1 MLNKIYLYAGIAL
14 AAVLAIFGIKLKA
27 KAEGKQEQKQE
38 QAEEVYKNVQKAKR
52 VQDSVARLPDAD
64 VRDKLRKRAT
74 RK

>member
-1 MLNKIYLYAGIAL
+1 MLNRIYLYAGIAL

-38 QAEEVYKNVQKAKR
+38 QVKEVMKNVQQAKE
-52 VQDSVARLPDAD
+52 VQTAVRKLPDAD

-74 RK
+74 R

>member
-1 MLNKIYLYAGIAL
+1 MLSKLYLYTGIAL

-38 QAEEVYKNVQKAKR
+38 QVKEVIRNVQQAKE
-52 VQDSVARLPDAD
+52 VQTAVRKLPDAD

-74 RK
+74 R